1 MNDTFKDANSVLE
14 SAYATLQEAKNFYTK
29 NCENMSPAMREAY
42 APIFAKIKD
51 MNIEFGMELIEL
63 QSRIRPRAENE

>member
-14 SAYATLQEAKNFYTK
+14 NAYATLQEAKNFYTK
-29 NCENMSPAMREAY
+29 NCANMSPEMREAY
-42 APIFAKIKD
+42 APIFSKIKD

-63 QSRIRPRAENE
+63 QSRIRPR